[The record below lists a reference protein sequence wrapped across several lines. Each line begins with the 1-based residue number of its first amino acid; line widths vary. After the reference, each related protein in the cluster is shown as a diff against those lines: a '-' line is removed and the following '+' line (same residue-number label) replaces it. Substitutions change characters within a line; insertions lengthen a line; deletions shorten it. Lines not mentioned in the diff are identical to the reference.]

1 MDHGRAS
8 AVAEDERNIS
18 SRADGASA
26 SFFAGATEKKR
37 KNGKA
42 KK

>member
-1 MDHGRAS
+1 MDRGRAS

-18 SRADGASA
+18 SWADGAFT
-26 SFFAGATEKKR
+26 SFFAGATEE